1 MTLRVAP
8 ARSDT
13 ELAAAR
19 EIRRAV
25 FIEEQGVPAE
35 LEMDGLD
42 PSCEH
47 FLVFRQGAP
56 VGTARVRRTDD
67 GWKIERVAVL
77 REHRGRACGALLVDH
92 VLRSLPAAAS
102 VYIHAQES
110 ALAFWERAGFVP
122 HGPSFDEAGIPHRH
136 MIRTNTRGG

>member
-8 ARSDT
+8 ARSAV

-35 LEMDGLD
+35 LEVDGLD
-42 PSCEH
+42 SSCDH
-47 FLVFRQGAP
+47 FLVFRSDEP
-56 VGTARVRRTDD
+56 VGTARVRRTEK
-67 GWKIERVAVL
+67 GWKLERVAVL
-77 REHRGRACGALLVDH
+77 RQYRGLAVGAALVEY
-92 VLRSLPAAAS
+92 VLRSLPAKER

-110 ALAFWERAGFVP
+110 ALGFWQRVGFSAD
-122 HGPSFDEAGIPHRH
+122 GPRFEEAGIAHRY
-136 MIRTNTRGG
+136 MSRTNG